1 MQGGDSLTRISYGCY
16 IRGLKGAGVCCQ
28 PKDLRPSFLG
38 NSFSEE
44 KKKKTTFVIF
54 PTKPNL
60 SNIISSSRTAANSV
74 KIYFLKNR
82 KYFCGEPRPLVPE
95 PDNGGGQRSEPH
107 I

>member
-1 MQGGDSLTRISYGCY
+1 MQGGHSLTRISYGCY
-16 IRGLKGAGVCCQ
+16 IRGLKGAGVC
-28 PKDLRPSFLG
+28 SFHG

-54 PTKPNL
+54 TTKPNL
-60 SNIISSSRTAANSV
+60 SNIISSSRTTANSV

-82 KYFCGEPRPLVPE
+82 KYFCGEPSPLVPE
-95 PDNGGGQRSEPH
+95 PDNGGGQRSEPY